1 MKCQK
6 CGQEMRFGQETY
18 GTDANGDSIY
28 KDFAYCDN
36 CGTKVEIQQAQQFQQ
51 TNNGFHSVGIQNI
64 NNTPKKKKH
73 GCLWYILIFF
83 LVCVLFSQCNKSD
96 EDSDNKSDNDTSVSS
111 EITAAPKAKNE
122 NKKESKKTS
131 SKPKKTAKVTAKPK
145 KTVKPKPTATPKP
158 TLSPKQIKAK
168 KKKAAK
174 AKKTKF
180 VNSCKTYNYKKV
192 LRNPKKYIGKK
203 IKIKCQISQISEDGW
218 FTKGFLRCY
227 SYSGYGIY
235 ADNEY
240 VIFDE
245 RTSKSP
251 KLLADDIIT
260 VYGTIEEPEEMTRA
274 LTGTKDTIF
283 TINMKYVKIHNK

>member
-1 MKCQK
+1 MKCNK
-6 CGQEMRFGQETY
+6 CGQEMRFGQEAC
-18 GTDANGDSIY
+18 GTDINGNSTY

-36 CGTKVEIQQAQQFQQ
+36 CGTKVEIQQAQQSQQ
-51 TNNGFHSVGIQNI
+51 PNNGFHSVGIQNI

-83 LVCVLFSQCNKSD
+83 LVCALFSQCNKSD
-96 EDSDNKSDNDTSVSS
+96 DDSDTKNVNDSSVSS
-111 EITAAPKAKNE
+111 EATATPREKNE
-122 NKKESKKTS
+122 NKKESAKKKTS
-131 SKPKKTAKVTAKPK
+131 SKPKKTTKATAKPK
-145 KTVKPKPTATPKP
+145 KTAKPKP
-158 TLSPKQIKAK
+158 TLSSKQIKAN

-174 AKKTKF
+174 AEKAKF
-180 VNSCKTYNYKKV
+180 INSCKEYNYKKA
-192 LRNPKKYIGKK
+192 LRNPKKYVGKK

-218 FTKGFLRCY
+218 FTQGFLRCY

-240 VIFDE
+240 IIFDK
-245 RTSKSP
+245 RASKSP
-251 KLLADDIIT
+251 KLLTDDIIT

-274 LTGTKDTIF
+274 LTGTKDTVF